1 MCKNIAFLS
10 GYKYDEK
17 SFKVCTRA
25 SLELNDEERKKGLL
39 PYSGKDGSDGIQTV
53 IGTYCIQVK

>member
-1 MCKNIAFLS
+1 MIFLS
-10 GYKYDEK
+10 GFEYNEK
-17 SFKVCTRA
+17 SFKVSTRA
-25 SLELNDEERKKGLL
+25 TLELNDEEKKKGLL